1 LDAIDA
7 AIAPRE
13 AMSAAETGLLQA
25 IAKDVAKLVMDELR
39 AELRKP
45 ASVQKLLY
53 DIDEAAII
61 LGRSKRSVEQL
72 IHERE
77 LAVVR
82 VGRRTQVHK
91 RDLDEFIERNRE

>member
-1 LDAIDA
+1 
-7 AIAPRE
+7 
-13 AMSAAETGLLQA
+13 MSAAESGLIRA
-25 IAKDVAKLVMDELR
+25 IAQDVAKFVMEELR

-45 ASVQKLLY
+45 AAVQKLLY
-53 DIDEAAII
+53 DINEAAII

-72 IHERE
+72 IHDRE